1 MKLIYENHEYKAYD
15 VKIEGYNCQIF
26 ETPERKYSV
35 KVPLGETEEDKLM
48 FDKLVYYN
56 QMVYHADTA
65 EKVIKQVR
73 NFIKNYKKI

>member
-1 MKLIYENHEYKAYD
+1 MEQVYENNGYKAYD

-26 ETPERKYSV
+26 ETPEGKYSV
-35 KVPLGETEEDKLM
+35 KVPMGETEEDELM

-65 EKVIKQVR
+65 EKAIKQVK
-73 NFIKNYKKI
+73 NFIKYYKKV